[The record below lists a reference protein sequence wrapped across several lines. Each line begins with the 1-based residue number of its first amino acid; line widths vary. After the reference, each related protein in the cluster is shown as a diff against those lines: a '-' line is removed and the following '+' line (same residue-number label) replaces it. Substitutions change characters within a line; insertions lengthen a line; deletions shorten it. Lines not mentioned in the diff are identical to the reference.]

1 MPLYSCL
8 HPGLLLLSEAIFL
21 KYFIFFIILSLQKN
35 TKNYYKNIQGLVK
48 VRKPK
53 DPTPGPTEAVF
64 SQLLHYSTFIQ
75 LWEWGGVRVTQAERL
90 EISDTASKKS
100 KK

>member
-1 MPLYSCL
+1 MRPFLPVPQGPCSC
-8 HPGLLLLSEAIFL
+8 SEAIFL

-48 VRKPK
+48 VRSPK
-53 DPTPGPTEAVF
+53 DPTPGPTEVAF
-64 SQLLHYSTFIQ
+64 SQLLQHLTFIQ
-75 LWEWGGVRVTQAERL
+75 LWEWGGAYRRRGA
-90 EISDTASKKS
+90 EISDTASKKG